1 VKNSDMS
8 LALFN
13 QLSIAICIVDH
24 EYTIESANASFLDR
38 LPANQGTVVGRSLLA
53 CFPAHRQFLQQNIDS
68 VFSTRTPLLS
78 SGSVIVD
85 TSLEVG
91 SDAAH
96 KWQDIEFLPI
106 PSACGVVTQ
115 VAICFYRPTMLA
127 APKQDSV
134 TTMSDSQRLK
144 RSSDAYQEVV
154 SELKQLQSQLLQ
166 SEKMASIGQIS
177 AGIAHEINNPIAFIS
192 SNIRTL
198 YDYLEKY
205 SAYVHQLDE
214 KIDATANKVLSAD
227 RQALKDKIQ
236 LDYLLEDS
244 SDLIEESLEGI
255 SRVMTIV
262 KDLKEFS
269 RADNGEWVSTD
280 VRRGIDSTLKIIHNE
295 IKYAIEI
302 ERNYSPQTPDIICQ
316 PMQLNQVFLN
326 LLINAAQAIEGE
338 GKINILVAPLDDEHL
353 MIKIKDNGQGIPD
366 EALTTIFEPFYTTK
380 PVGQGTGLGLS
391 VSRDIIAAHGGQI
404 TVKSELGK
412 GTTFTIVLPCSD
424 NCADEIA
431 SSDEQGIRGGHS
443 A

>member
-1 VKNSDMS
+1 MS

-13 QLSIAICIVDH
+13 QLAIAICIVDH
-24 EYTIESANASFLDR
+24 EYTIESANACFFAR
-38 LPANQGTVVGRSLLA
+38 LAAKPGTVVGRSLLA
-53 CFPAHRQFLQQNIDS
+53 CFPDHRQFLQQNIDS
-68 VFSTRTPLLS
+68 VFSTQTPLQS
-78 SGSVIVD
+78 SGSVIID
-85 TSLEVG
+85 TFVEVG
-91 SDAAH
+91 SDVAH
-96 KWQDIEFLPI
+96 NWQDTEFLPI

-115 VAICFYRPTMLA
+115 VAICFYRPTALA
-127 APKQDSV
+127 ASKQDTRPSI
-134 TTMSDSQRLK
+134 SESQRFK

-154 SELKQLQSQLLQ
+154 SELKQLQGQLLQ

-198 YDYLEKY
+198 YDYLEKF

-214 KIDATANKVLSAD
+214 KIDASENKVLVAD
-227 RQALKDKIQ
+227 RQALKDKLQ
-236 LDYLLEDS
+236 LSYLLEDAS
-244 SDLIEESLEGI
+244 ELIEESLEGVT
-255 SRVMTIV
+255 RVMTIV

-269 RADNGEWVSTD
+269 RADNSEWVLTD

-302 ERNYSPQTPDIICQ
+302 ERNYSPQTPDILCQ

-338 GKINILVAPLDDEHL
+338 GKINIDVAPLDVEHL
-353 MIKIKDNGQGIPD
+353 MIKIKDTGLGIPD
-366 EALTTIFEPFYTTK
+366 EVLTTIFEPFYTTK

-404 TVKSELGK
+404 TVESEQGK

-424 NCADEIA
+424 GCADEIA
-431 SSDEQGIRGGHS
+431 PSDAEGIRGD
-443 A
+443 